1 MLAKDV
7 AFVISGLDGVP
18 VDVEVDVNPG
28 LHAFE
33 VVGLPDAAV
42 KESRERVRSAIK
54 NSGKRFPNHRIT
66 VNLAPAELKKEGA
79 MLDLAI
85 AVALVKS
92 TGEIGSADIGRAV
105 LLGELSLDGKIRPV
119 NGILP
124 MLISAK
130 QRGFEEVI
138 IPEENA
144 KEGSYISGI
153 TIKKAESLKSV
164 LEYLEGYGEISDKD
178 DYKNDLKFVKGQYVA
193 RRALEIAVSGNHN
206 MLMVGPPGAGKTML
220 AKCIP
225 SIMPSM
231 SFDEAL
237 ETTKIHSVAGKLSRE
252 EGIISKRPFVTPHH
266 TASNVSMIGG
276 GSSAKPG
283 LISLA
288 HNGVLFLDEMPE
300 YTRSMLESLR
310 QPLED
315 RVITVSRA
323 RQTISYPASFMLV
336 GSMNPCPCGYF
347 GAKNGKCT
355 CSPVQ
360 IARYKSRISGPLMDR
375 VDIRITVDA
384 VKYDEL
390 TASGEEESSEEVRK
404 RVDAARQIQRERFSG
419 DGISTNAEM
428 GEREL
433 RKYCKLSAEC
443 NEILKRS
450 FISLNLSARARARI
464 IKVARTI
471 ADLDFSENIE
481 PKHLLEAI
489 SYRSDET

>member
-54 NSGKRFPNHRIT
+54 NSGKKFPNHRIT

-138 IPEENA
+138 IPAENA

-164 LEYLEGYGEISDKD
+164 LEYLEGYGELETVEAVGYDEISDKD

-206 MLMVGPPGAGKTML
+206 MLMVGPPGTD
-220 AKCIP
+220 
-225 SIMPSM
+225 SY
-231 SFDEAL
+231 
-237 ETTKIHSVAGKLSRE
+237 
-252 EGIISKRPFVTPHH
+252 
-266 TASNVSMIGG
+266 
-276 GSSAKPG
+276 
-283 LISLA
+283 
-288 HNGVLFLDEMPE
+288 FL
-300 YTRSMLESLR
+300 
-310 QPLED
+310 
-315 RVITVSRA
+315 RA
-323 RQTISYPASFMLV
+323 
-336 GSMNPCPCGYF
+336 
-347 GAKNGKCT
+347 
-355 CSPVQ
+355 
-360 IARYKSRISGPLMDR
+360 
-375 VDIRITVDA
+375 
-384 VKYDEL
+384 
-390 TASGEEESSEEVRK
+390 
-404 RVDAARQIQRERFSG
+404 
-419 DGISTNAEM
+419 
-428 GEREL
+428 
-433 RKYCKLSAEC
+433 
-443 NEILKRS
+443 
-450 FISLNLSARARARI
+450 
-464 IKVARTI
+464 
-471 ADLDFSENIE
+471 
-481 PKHLLEAI
+481 
-489 SYRSDET
+489 